1 MINKFAKR
9 TCQAS
14 IKRSYEQLNFD
25 CHSLL
30 TSELISQELIAQRF
44 EFSHCLALIYQQAL
58 YYMLLIVSFLFWGY
72 SSSVTV
78 ALMVFLLGSGL
89 IWLTLVKVEAGE
101 RKLVPHHID
110 N

>member
-1 MINKFAKR
+1 MTNKFTKR
-9 TCQAS
+9 SCQAS
-14 IKRSYEQLNFD
+14 IKRSYEQLHFD

-44 EFSHCLALIYQQAL
+44 ESSHCLALIYQQAL

-72 SSSVTV
+72 SSSITL
-78 ALMVFLLGSGL
+78 ALLIFLLGSGL
-89 IWLTLVKVEAGE
+89 IWLVLFKVETGE
-101 RKLVPHHID
+101 RKLVPHSID